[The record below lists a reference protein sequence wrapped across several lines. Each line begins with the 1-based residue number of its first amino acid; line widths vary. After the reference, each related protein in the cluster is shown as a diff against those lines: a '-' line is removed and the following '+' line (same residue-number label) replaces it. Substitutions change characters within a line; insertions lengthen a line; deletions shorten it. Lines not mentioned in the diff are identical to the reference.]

1 MPKLPSR
8 DNDVHQRSGRLGT
21 THFDAD
27 VLSGGFAGRIVAIDL
42 AVVFALF
49 GSRLEAARLGQTVD
63 DGGRADAQLD
73 RSVGTVVSRLGPISV
88 PIGAAAIEL
97 CHGFWKKKEEKK
109 RTRIDSCQ
117 MKRKTAGPRAHRRR
131 FLPILTRTLLDSDR
145 SIGRPIERK
154 KDTETRTS
162 HEWNVEI
169 AGQHWLCSR
178 FSLNIKDPFGTRPSM
193 ASLYFW
199 KL

>member
-97 CHGFWKKKEEKK
+97 CHGF
-109 RTRIDSCQ
+109 
-117 MKRKTAGPRAHRRR
+117 
-131 FLPILTRTLLDSDR
+131 
-145 SIGRPIERK
+145 
-154 KDTETRTS
+154 
-162 HEWNVEI
+162 
-169 AGQHWLCSR
+169 
-178 FSLNIKDPFGTRPSM
+178 
-193 ASLYFW
+193 
-199 KL
+199 